1 MRAVTLCLA
10 MIALAGCAPDI
21 QLRNPQTGATAVC
34 SGGYY
39 QHGLIGM
46 ANQTAKDL
54 QMRCLDDYER
64 QGYERISN

>member
-1 MRAVTLCLA
+1 MRSFMLCLA
-10 MIALAGCAPDI
+10 MIVLAGCAPDI

-46 ANQTAKDL
+46 ANETAKQL
-54 QMRCLDDYER
+54 QMRCLDDFER
-64 QGYERISN
+64 QGYERVGN